1 MTASLLAILTCL
13 AVMASSAFAL
23 FHTEVSSASNT
34 LQSAHYTVQ
43 VDEAPTGTYTCTL
56 TTNDEHE
63 FTIKASGSASKGYCI
78 IKVGD
83 DSYYTPLIDKDDAD
97 GITVT
102 IQAAQNTT
110 VTFTPRWGE
119 TVEPG
124 WIKIIDNKIEH
135 STTPNTSYTVE
146 PTAILSDIAAHY
158 DVSERDIL
166 VYNGLSEAATIDA
179 EGEYVLQLPVGQDL
193 KIPNPATSVPYAV
206 PYVTYTVEATAR
218 LDAIAEHYGV
228 SATDIL
234 AFNRTDAITTDME
247 LRIPYPKAGV
257 HPYQAPVETESAEP
271 KTTQEP
277 ETTTGSAPTEEN
289 ANP

>member
-56 TTNDEHE
+56 TTNDEHT

-83 DSYYTPLIDKDDAD
+83 DPYYTPLIDKDDAD

-102 IQAAQNTT
+102 IQAAQGTT
-110 VTFTPRWGE
+110 ITFTPVWGTPPAE
-119 TVEPG
+119 GPFVSSIYSLRNPEYV
-124 WIKIIDNKIEH
+124 IVH
-135 STTPNTSYTVE
+135 STTPHATYTVE
-146 PTAILSDIAAHY
+146 ATATLADIAEHY
-158 DVSERDIL
+158 GVPVEDI
-166 VYNGLSEAATIDA
+166 VTYNGTAALTV
-179 EGEYVLQLPVGQDL
+179 GENVL
-193 KIPNPATSVPYAV
+193 IPNPATSVPYAV
-206 PYVTYTVEATAR
+206 PYATYEVEATAK
-218 LDAIAEHYGV
+218 LEAIAEHYGV

-234 AFNRTDAITTDME
+234 AFNGTDAITTGME

-257 HPYQAPVETESAEP
+257 QPYQAPVETESVEP
-271 KTTQEP
+271 ETTKEP

-289 ANP
+289 TNP